1 MISFSLVLERKML
14 TLVEYTQTGHAVTLD
29 KVWASWPSS
38 NHKVSFL
45 SSLPGGQDSMFPR
58 EPFCLIL
65 RMRRIIGGLREDTVS
80 VTVSMH
86 WDFYNWSEA
95 NSDRLAVFYVITAID
110 LGLVYWPIMISILPR
125 KNKQTNTCIYG
136 RYLPGHSASFHS
148 KISLWVSVLLL
159 CEFYFQRTA
168 IWVEIFLTKITIA
181 SIV

>member
-58 EPFCLIL
+58 GPFCLIL

-125 KNKQTNTCIYG
+125 KNKQT
-136 RYLPGHSASFHS
+136 RAFM
-148 KISLWVSVLLL
+148 
-159 CEFYFQRTA
+159 A
-168 IWVEIFLTKITIA
+168 DIFLVTQLPSTRRSHCEYLFCFCVSSTSKELLFE
-181 SIV
+181 